1 MKKGVR
7 KTGLLL
13 LSLSLLL
20 VAALTGCT
28 GGVDGLTPEELVQNV
43 VEASE
48 GIETVQYE
56 MSMTM
61 DTTGN
66 AAGETINMSMTSSG
80 GGVID
85 ILNEKM
91 QMTMISQFPEEEG
104 MPGDMEMVMYFVDGM
119 LYMKMSMADMPAY
132 WTKSEMPWGMQPVP
146 TEQLVQ
152 MLKSSEVE
160 LKGTAVVEG
169 IDCFIVA
176 VVPDMAKL
184 MEIMAQQGGLP
195 PEMME
200 AMTGMEDM
208 FRDVTITQWIARDT
222 FLPVKE
228 HTQMTMVMTSENMEM
243 PVPEGQEFEMTMA
256 MDMTAYYHSYNEVV
270 EIVLP
275 SEAAEA
281 VETPQ
286 W

>member
-66 AAGETINMSMTSSG
+66 AAGEQIDMSITSSG

-91 QMTMISQFPEEEG
+91 QMTMTSRFPEGEG
-104 MPGDMEMVMYFVDGM
+104 MPSGDMEVQMYFIDGM
-119 LYMKMSMADMPAY
+119 LYIKNSMEGVPDC
-132 WTKSEMPWGMQPVP
+132 WTKGEMPWGFQPVP

-152 MLKSSEVE
+152 LLKASEVE
-160 LKGTAVVEG
+160 IVGKEEVKG

-176 VVPDMAKL
+176 VVPDVNKL

-228 HTQMTMVMTSENMEM
+228 HTQMTMVMTSENTTT
-243 PVPEGQEFEMTMA
+243 PVPEGGEFEMSMT
-256 MDMTAYYHSYNEVV
+256 MDMTAYYSNYNEVV
-270 EIVLP
+270 SIVLP
-275 SEAAEA
+275 DGAAEA
-281 VETPQ
+281 VEAP
-286 W
+286 